1 MIPFPLLFSF
11 ASNSGNLG
19 GSILQPPYPPTPK
32 FPYQGDTIHGFSEN
46 CQIPEPNLPLF
57 FSPVSLK
64 FPNFSLDSLI
74 FFIFFHILHEIHLN
88 FLIFP

>member
-19 GSILQPPYPPTPK
+19 GSTLQPLHIPQPPK
-32 FPYQGDTIHGFSEN
+32 SPYQGDMIHGFSEN

-57 FSPVSLK
+57 FHR
-64 FPNFSLDSLI
+64 FP
-74 FFIFFHILHEIHLN
+74 LN

>member
-19 GSILQPPYPPTPK
+19 GSTLQPPYPPTP
-32 FPYQGDTIHGFSEN
+32 TIHGFSEN

-64 FPNFSLDSLI
+64 FPNFPLDSLI
-74 FFIFFHILHEIHLN
+74 FFIFFHILHEIHSKLQS
-88 FLIFP
+88 L

>member
-19 GSILQPPYPPTPK
+19 GSTLQPPISPNPLNPLIRGT
-32 FPYQGDTIHGFSEN
+32 GFTDF
-46 CQIPEPNLPLF
+46 QKTAKNLPLF
-57 FSPVSLK
+57 FHR
-64 FPNFSLDSLI
+64 FP
-74 FFIFFHILHEIHLN
+74 LN